1 MGTLGADDDLVVASE
16 SDMYDEL
23 RSATVGQYGV
33 PIDARAGRN
42 KLTTS
47 VNTAALL
54 QLGHASGKQASELRR
69 RVHAC
74 RRRAGIS
81 ASLVAVAAQSV
92 ASGDRG
98 RQARDGGSTAHGRT
112 AAS

>member
-1 MGTLGADDDLVVASE
+1 
-16 SDMYDEL
+16 MYEEL
-23 RSATVGQYGV
+23 RSAIIGQYDI
-33 PIDARAGRN
+33 PIDERAGGG

-47 VNTAALL
+47 VNAAALL
-54 QLGHASGKQASELRR
+54 QLGHASGKQASKLRR

-81 ASLVAVAAQSV
+81 ASLIAVAAQSV
-92 ASGDRG
+92 TPRDRG
-98 RQARDGGSTAHGRT
+98 RQARDGRSTTYGRT